1 MSDLQLPDRLVQLR
15 TRWEADPASRI
26 FLQLSEEY
34 RHLGRLHEAL
44 SVLEAGLKEHPGY
57 LSALVAKGRCLL
69 ELGQPEPAREVL
81 ERVVRQD
88 ATQAVANKLLVRA
101 YLDTGQAERAKER
114 LDLYSLLHDG
124 DPEIEDLRGRIRRL
138 DATAK
143 GKPEAPL
150 AGRAAPAAPL
160 PEDPFELPAPKP
172 APSRA
177 AAAATLTAAA
187 PKNGGDVFQ
196 LDARPA
202 PRRAAVQDVFTLDYP
217 VPAPEPAPVPAAA
230 SPAEPEPAPPMAAS
244 VVAVEE
250 APDLDEAE
258 PTPEGEPFPGLVS
271 RAVRHRYLTGLA
283 AEGLFPVAPVA
294 TPAGPAPQPTPAAL
308 AEAPPAPAP
317 PAPMEP
323 APLAPPE
330 AAAFEPF
337 PDLEP
342 LAGLETPAAPEP
354 VPEPVAPVELFPLR
368 SIGEAVEAELWR
380 SEPEPVA
387 AVPQPVEP
395 PFVPEPEPLV
405 GLADLSEPEPETAT
419 VTLADL
425 YLRQGHHGE
434 AERLYQE
441 VLRRE
446 PDNGA
451 AQLGLAR
458 VQGTT
463 GPSVPPPTLSPAS
476 PASVP
481 PVSDYAVSQPLTAEP
496 AFPEPAVAADFV
508 PAGSFGDR
516 GDRRTRTVDL
526 LNRYLERIRRGS
538 QPHVP

>member
-15 TRWEADPASRI
+15 NRWEADPASRI

-44 SVLEAGLKEHPGY
+44 TVLDAGLKEHPGY

-69 ELGQPEPAREVL
+69 ELGQADPAREVL

-138 DATAK
+138 DAAAK
-143 GKPEAPL
+143 GKSEMAEKAEKIEAPL
-150 AGRAAPAAPL
+150 AAKPL

-172 APSRA
+172 PKPAPARA
-177 AAAATLTAAA
+177 ASVA
-187 PKNGGDVFQ
+187 PKEGGDVFQ
-196 LDARPA
+196 LDYPA
-202 PRRAAVQDVFTLDYP
+202 SPRRAKVQDVFTLDD
-217 VPAPEPAPVPAAA
+217 VEPAPESAPISAPAPTPTPALAIEAPAAVEA
-230 SPAEPEPAPPMAAS
+230 QPAPAMEVAAA
-244 VVAVEE
+244 VAVEE
-250 APDLDEAE
+250 APDLNEAE
-258 PTPEGEPFPGLVS
+258 PTQEGEPFPGLVS

-283 AEGLFPVAPVA
+283 AEGLFPVATDP
-294 TPAGPAPQPTPAAL
+294 GPARQSAA
-308 AEAPPAPAP
+308 A
-317 PAPMEP
+317 
-323 APLAPPE
+323 APLAPLAPE
-330 AAAFEPF
+330 PAAFEPF
-337 PDLEP
+337 PHLEP
-342 LAGLETPAAPEP
+342 LAAPEP
-354 VPEPVAPVELFPLR
+354 LTPEPLAPPLAAVESVAPVELFPLR

-387 AVPQPVEP
+387 AAPRPVEP
-395 PFVPEPEPLV
+395 PVAPQPEPVAPVPEVAETPEV
-405 GLADLSEPEPETAT
+405 PEAAT

-434 AERLYQE
+434 AERLYRE

-446 PDNGA
+446 PDNA
-451 AQLGLAR
+451 VARIGLAR
-458 VQGTT
+458 VA
-463 GPSVPPPTLSPAS
+463 SASSSAASAISEPATS
-476 PASVP
+476 AAELAPAD
-481 PVSDYAVSQPLTAEP
+481 PVAEP
-496 AFPEPAVAADFV
+496 VVAADFV
-508 PAGSFGDR
+508 AAGSA

-526 LNRYLERIRRGS
+526 LNRYLQRIRRGS

>member
-44 SVLEAGLKEHPGY
+44 TVLDAGLKEHPGY

-69 ELGQPEPAREVL
+69 ELGQADPAREVL

-138 DATAK
+138 DAAAK
-143 GKPEAPL
+143 GKAEKPEKPEAE
-150 AGRAAPAAPL
+150 PL
-160 PEDPFELPAPKP
+160 PEEPFQPPAPKP
-172 APSRA
+172 APA
-177 AAAATLTAAA
+177 AVAAAAA

-196 LDARPA
+196 LDYPAAR
-202 PRRAAVQDVFTLDYP
+202 RRAAVQDVFTLDDP
-217 VPAPEPAPVPAAA
+217 VPAPAATPAPAIEAPAAVEA
-230 SPAEPEPAPPMAAS
+230 RPAPALETAAA
-244 VVAVEE
+244 VAVEE
-250 APDLDEAE
+250 APDLNEAE

-283 AEGLFPVAPVA
+283 AEGLFPVATA
-294 TPAGPAPQPTPAAL
+294 LGPAFQPAAAAPL
-308 AEAPPAPAP
+308 APPAPAP
-317 PAPMEP
+317 PE
-323 APLAPPE
+323 PLAPPE
-330 AAAFEPF
+330 PAAFEPL

-342 LAGLETPAAPEP
+342 LADLEPPAAPEP
-354 VPEPVAPVELFPLR
+354 LAEPVPALLAPVELFPLR

-387 AVPQPVEP
+387 AAPQPAASQPMTPPVAPEP
-395 PFVPEPEPLV
+395 APAAPVPPVPEAPQVPEV
-405 GLADLSEPEPETAT
+405 PETAT

-434 AERLYQE
+434 AERLYRE

-446 PDNGA
+446 PDNA
-451 AQLGLAR
+451 AAHLGLAR
-458 VQGTT
+458 VASSAELAFSE
-463 GPSVPPPTLSPAS
+463 PVAEPP
-476 PASVP
+476 
-481 PVSDYAVSQPLTAEP
+481 AEP
-496 AFPEPAVAADFV
+496 ALPEPVVAADFV
-508 PAGSFGDR
+508 AAGSP

-526 LNRYLERIRRGS
+526 LNRYLQRIRRGS